1 MCQISEMGYA
11 VSPTLLAPGIGFV
24 EDSFST
30 DLDWWGK
37 KILVWFR
44 YDLSALHLLCTL
56 FLLLLHQLHLRSPG
70 IRSWRLETPGLR
82 CPPPVYCMRMFLE
95 IQTPGEAL
103 VIMVS
108 APTAA
113 VLGPVGTLRDPR
125 SHSLNLL
132 SHWNERAM

>member
-1 MCQISEMGYA
+1 MSPSCVLYED
-11 VSPTLLAPGIGFV
+11 VSGDP
-24 EDSFST
+24 
-30 DLDWWGK
+30 
-37 KILVWFR
+37 
-44 YDLSALHLLCTL
+44 AL
-56 FLLLLHQLHLRSPG
+56 
-70 IRSWRLETPGLR
+70 
-82 CPPPVYCMRMFLE
+82 
-95 IQTPGEAL
+95 TPGEAL